1 MRFSSYLMLLAL
13 VSCATQ
19 KYQQIPDVAY
29 QSDAEAYRQVA
40 SAGQPMV
47 YPSNVTFDLAQVKGQ
62 TYITFLKNK
71 LKPALDQYNDRKSG
85 GGGGFQNVGASVYKK
100 NAASLSPKTLSKYK
114 GAKWDGG
121 SRTYKGGLSDA
132 EVETVFETLKKIR
145 PTSTVD
151 SLGYFDRNDKE
162 WPKKNDMA
170 VALKEANI
178 RGDNFDLG
186 TLYALTSGIGVK
198 VKIDENNYNYHTMYK
213 VGKLNPHEEVMSGR
227 SFASSFNRG
236 AADATDPEYL
246 RDLQKFLNETPDQ
259 RAFYKALILSIANSD
274 PSGFR
279 DVSPF
284 GQAVLG
290 DFLTVYTAEAVR
302 HLMVNLKDGQHP
314 WEIDLAAV
322 TVVSS
327 VSAKTG
333 KVVSGGQVVED
344 DLGAWFAPSPN
355 NKPDGPQ
362 RSGIGITRRDRVKLQ
377 QAIHKFEMGTP
388 DGAELIKKIQ
398 GIIGS
403 QYNKDDV
410 IQGVFEFLS
419 NPYTPTSLGAKAPQL
434 ADLMSKFV
442 ELAHEDAHEIMK
454 TVK

>member
-1 MRFSSYLMLLAL
+1 
-13 VSCATQ
+13 
-19 KYQQIPDVAY
+19 
-29 QSDAEAYRQVA
+29 
-40 SAGQPMV
+40 
-47 YPSNVTFDLAQVKGQ
+47 
-62 TYITFLKNK
+62 
-71 LKPALDQYNDRKSG
+71 
-85 GGGGFQNVGASVYKK
+85 
-100 NAASLSPKTLSKYK
+100 
-114 GAKWDGG
+114 
-121 SRTYKGGLSDA
+121 
-132 EVETVFETLKKIR
+132 
-145 PTSTVD
+145 
-151 SLGYFDRNDKE
+151 
-162 WPKKNDMA
+162 
-170 VALKEANI
+170 
-178 RGDNFDLG
+178 
-186 TLYALTSGIGVK
+186 
-198 VKIDENNYNYHTMYK
+198 MYK

-290 DFLTVYTAEAVR
+290 DLLTVYTAEAVR

-454 TVK
+454 TVR